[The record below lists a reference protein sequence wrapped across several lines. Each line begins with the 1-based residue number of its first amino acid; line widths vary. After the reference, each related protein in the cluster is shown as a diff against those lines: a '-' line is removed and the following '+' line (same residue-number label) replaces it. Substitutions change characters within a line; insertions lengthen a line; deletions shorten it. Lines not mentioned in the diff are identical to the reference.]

1 MRSKIISTINSTRK
15 RQRNHGAK
23 QRNISVNEI
32 LNEEVVTLTTQQQT
46 ISSSSSHATNQTNIT
61 TDANETSSRD
71 QSADQTQEKSDAPPT
86 KSEVWDYATKLSN
99 NKAKCHNCNREI
111 SCQDHST
118 SGLRRHLRRCA
129 NVLKFA
135 PVSHPS
141 RNGINRD
148 VKKKLN
154 ELVYRCIIEDGRSFG
169 DLRKPGMA
177 HLLHGILPGNGEQI
191 ASRKK

>member
-1 MRSKIISTINSTRK
+1 MRSKRTSTISSTRK
-15 RQRNHGAK
+15 RQRNHGSK
-23 QRNISVNEI
+23 QKNISVDEI

-46 ISSSSSHATNQTNIT
+46 ISSSSLHSANQTNIT

-71 QSADQTQEKSDAPPT
+71 QSVDQTQEKSDAPPT

-111 SCQDHST
+111 SCKDHST
-118 SGLRRHLRRCA
+118 TGLRRHLRRCA

-154 ELVYRCIIEDGRSFG
+154 ELAYRCIIEDGRGFG
-169 DLRKPGMA
+169 DLRKPGIA
-177 HLLHGILPGNGEQI
+177 RLLHEILPGNGEKT
-191 ASRKK
+191 ASREK